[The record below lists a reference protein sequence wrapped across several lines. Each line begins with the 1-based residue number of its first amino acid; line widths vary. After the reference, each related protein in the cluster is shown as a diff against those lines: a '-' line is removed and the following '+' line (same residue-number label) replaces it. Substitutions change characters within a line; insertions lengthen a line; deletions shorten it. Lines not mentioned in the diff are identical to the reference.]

1 MRPDKTKKG
10 MDKRMKKASADRENE
25 CSSDMNSEVESE
37 RIESDVDI
45 AEENSSGEKKKAPDE
60 SRPAYLARLVA
71 VLTVICVVIAVLLAS
86 VNALTRDKIKENTV
100 RAKTDSVLSIFTAA
114 NDCELYRT
122 EEDGSEIYIVYR
134 DDGIVGYCV
143 YVSSVGF
150 GGNIDM
156 MVGINSEYA
165 TVGVKIVSMS
175 ETPGVGSKTDSDDF
189 LSQFKDKL
197 HDAPTKDVDA
207 ISGAT
212 ISSNAIMSGVLKAH
226 AIDVKLDEIAAEK
239 QKTLLLS
246 SDIDQIINDTGND
259 STDTSA
265 DTESVPEDT
274 TGAPSADTE
283 PAETSVPETSAPK
296 EAEDIPL
303 REQRR
308 QQSHGYPV
316 LSTEIDPTAQ
326 IEIPLAE
333 ETAPIETETD
343 EESDE

>member
-1 MRPDKTKKG
+1 
-10 MDKRMKKASADRENE
+10 MKKASADRENE
-25 CSSDMNSEVESE
+25 RSSDMNSEVESE

-71 VLTVICVVIAVLLAS
+71 VLTVICVIIAVLLAS
-86 VNALTRDKIKENTV
+86 VNALTRDKIAENTV
-100 RAKTDSVLSIFTAA
+100 RAKTDSVLAIFTVG

-134 DDGIVGYCV
+134 DDGIVGYCA

-212 ISSNAIMSGVLKAH
+212 ISSNAIMSGVIKAH

-259 STDTSA
+259 SADTSA

-274 TGAPSADTE
+274 TGAPSADT
-283 PAETSVPETSAPK
+283 
-296 EAEDIPL
+296 
-303 REQRR
+303 
-308 QQSHGYPV
+308 
-316 LSTEIDPTAQ
+316 
-326 IEIPLAE
+326 
-333 ETAPIETETD
+333 
-343 EESDE
+343 